1 MNIIKLIIIL
11 ILIITLLISNGS
23 YIHGYLIGKSH
34 SSKIKNT
41 FTYINMNE
49 YSSQLDNKEFVNGYM
64 NGLKK

>member
-1 MNIIKLIIIL
+1 MSIIKLIITI
-11 ILIITLLISNGS
+11 IIIIITLINGS
-23 YIHGYLIGKSH
+23 YLHGYLVGKSH